1 MPRPTPCCIP
11 GSPSYVPGGI
21 RPRLCWTPEKK
32 NHSWILLVCLGEG
45 CLGWNTSSPDIYQDF
60 RQKFLDLLW
69 WRNLHDWGSEGTDRF
84 QALMKRSKTS
94 LHIRSIKGGGMGRLP
109 SRHILGFRILNPWEI
124 LTFSIFEDFE
134 SWTFL
139 ILRIFYSEVLKA
151 SNIEN
156 LHSF

>member
-1 MPRPTPCCIP
+1 MIVWWPMLHIFISDNLVKLWRGRSKPGLRGCLAWGTSRWRVSASFPRPPPWCIP

-32 NHSWILLVCLGEG
+32 NHSWIILVCLGEG

-84 QALMKRSKTS
+84 QALTKRSKTS
-94 LHIRSIKGGGMGRLP
+94 LHIRSIKGAQR
-109 SRHILGFRILNPWEI
+109 
-124 LTFSIFEDFE
+124 
-134 SWTFL
+134 
-139 ILRIFYSEVLKA
+139 V
-151 SNIEN
+151 
-156 LHSF
+156 